1 MTSLYCTISKI
12 CAAGLFAA
20 AIIGFSGCS
29 THGTVAAAKIDDKVT
44 IAPELKALLAKNP
57 HPSIVL
63 RIPSSAPGVTQS
75 ETVANRRLQITG
87 AAMSSNQSSTS
98 IATPSSRLSASQQAA
113 QLQMQSEIVDIPL
126 RYADS
131 IYDAIEQE
139 FVKAGFIVR
148 DRQMLNT
155 LLEKTDS
162 LPSYAELGRRLQ
174 ADIIIEITG
183 IGTKDF
189 WQSEY
194 TDAKGVA
201 HDFKLSNK
209 FDTPYRTLS
218 GKLII
223 TSEGSVGG
231 FFTFNYG
238 GEGGK
243 VLVSNTTGEKVRFQ
257 ENPWKKYIQEHP
269 EEFRDKAVDTKDTW
283 KPELVFPAPNN
294 NSSAIFFAQ
303 KRVALL
309 TTANAATAG
318 TSSK

>member
-1 MTSLYCTISKI
+1 MTPLHDTISKF

-29 THGTVAAAKIDDKVT
+29 THGTVAAAKIDDKTT
-44 IAPELKALLAKNP
+44 IAPELKTLLVKNP
-57 HPSIVL
+57 RPSIVL
-63 RIPSSAPGVTQS
+63 RIPSSAPGVTES
-75 ETVANRRLQITG
+75 ETVANRRVQSTR
-87 AAMSSNQSSTS
+87 AAVSSNQSSTS

-183 IGTKDF
+183 INTKDF
-189 WQSEY
+189 WQSDF
-194 TDAKGVA
+194 TDDHGTPHSFSYA
-201 HDFKLSNK
+201 NK

-223 TSEGSVGG
+223 TSQGSVGG

-243 VLVSNTTGEKVRFQ
+243 VIVNHSGVKVRFQ

-269 EEFRDKAVDTKDTW
+269 EEFRNKVIDTKDTW
-283 KPELVFPAPNN
+283 KPELLFPAPNN
-294 NSSAIFFAQ
+294 NSSAVYFAQ
-303 KRVALL
+303 RLVALL
-309 TTANAATAG
+309 TTANTATAD
-318 TSSK
+318 TPAK